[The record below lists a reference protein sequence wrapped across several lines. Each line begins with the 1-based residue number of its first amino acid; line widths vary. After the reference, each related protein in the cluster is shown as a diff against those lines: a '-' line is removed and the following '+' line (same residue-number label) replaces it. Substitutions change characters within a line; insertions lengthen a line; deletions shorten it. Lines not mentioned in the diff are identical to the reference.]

1 MYEFGLSQNNW
12 DKLKKNIVHIDDML
26 WLEWYDFRTKIR
38 LKYYKSN
45 NLSNITSIKILNNIT
60 FYILLNS

>member
-26 WLEWYDFRTKIR
+26 WLKWYDFCTKIR
-38 LKYYKSN
+38 LKCYKSN

-60 FYILLNS
+60 LYILLNS

>member
-38 LKYYKSN
+38 LKCYKSN
-45 NLSNITSIKILNNIT
+45 NLSNITSIEILNNIT
-60 FYILLNS
+60 LYILLNS